1 MPNYPGCKRQAGVWR
16 ATVWFSYVCVSY
28 EDQHDFFLM
37 PAQTTIQMFYF
48 VGNVHNF
55 RFCPVFS
62 ISAASW
68 FSDFPAPLGAC
79 LLPLVIWPGWP
90 ITAVHFTGHLLHQV
104 SQLLRLW
111 TWIPSRSYNVTMQS
125 YHSKLE
131 IMTENILNAGSLLLL
146 YTLLFFEIAEGTLN
160 IDEHRSVMLL
170 QNFYTVILKYNFF

>member
-1 MPNYPGCKRQAGVWR
+1 M
-16 ATVWFSYVCVSY
+16 Y
-28 EDQHDFFLM
+28 EELPCGFHMCACHMKTNMIFLM

-48 VGNVHNF
+48 VGNVHSF

-90 ITAVHFTGHLLHQV
+90 ITAVHFSGHLLHQV

-131 IMTENILNAGSLLLL
+131 IMTENILNVIIIYFIILWNCRRH
-146 YTLLFFEIAEGTLN
+146 T
-160 IDEHRSVMLL
+160 EHWWTQISHAPSKFLHC
-170 QNFYTVILKYNFF
+170 NFKM